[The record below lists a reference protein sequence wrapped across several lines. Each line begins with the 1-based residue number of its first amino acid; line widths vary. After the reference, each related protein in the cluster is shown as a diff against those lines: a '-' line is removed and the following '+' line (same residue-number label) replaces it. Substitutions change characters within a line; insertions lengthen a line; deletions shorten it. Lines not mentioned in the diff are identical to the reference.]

1 MITPEQMAKAG
12 SEHAHQSALF
22 CWAALPEPQHLYPEL
37 QLMFAVP
44 NGGERNRIVAA
55 KLKAEGV
62 KAGVLDIF
70 LPVPRLIK
78 HQQAALDSWYH
89 GMFLEMK
96 RHPNKPTA
104 EQNEFADKM
113 QRLGYYCAVAYSWE
127 EGRSKLIAYLKSG
140 V

>member
-22 CWAALPEPQHLYPEL
+22 CWAALPESQILYPEL
-37 QLMFAVP
+37 QWMFAIP

-62 KAGVLDIF
+62 KAGVLDIM
-70 LPVPRLIK
+70 LPVPRWGK
-78 HQQAALDSWYH
+78 H

-96 RHPNKPTA
+96 VRPNKPTK
-104 EQNEFADKM
+104 EQNAFAEAM
-113 QRLGYYCAVAYSWE
+113 QAQGYYCAVAYSWE
-127 EGRSKLIAYLKSG
+127 EGRTKLIAYLHG
-140 V
+140 A

>member
-22 CWAALPEPQHLYPEL
+22 CWAALPESQSLYPEL
-37 QLMFAVP
+37 QWMFAIP

-62 KAGVLDIF
+62 KAGVLDIM
-70 LPVPRLIK
+70 LPVSRWGK
-78 HQQAALDSWYH
+78 H

-96 RHPNKPTA
+96 VEYNKPTK
-104 EQNEFADKM
+104 EQNAFAEAM
-113 QRLGYYCAVAYSWE
+113 QAQGYYCAVAYSWE
-127 EGRSKLIAYLKSG
+127 EARTKLIAYLHG
-140 V
+140 A